1 MHFRRCP
8 DTVPVGTG
16 IKSRLTDKK
25 PSDGQSFWEDVS
37 MRVTVL
43 TVAVVA
49 AALSVWRPAAAE
61 KLTVTQYGRITAT
74 LPWAVALKQGYLKQD
89 GLAIDEILSGGGGG
103 TSLRNM
109 LAGDL
114 PFAEISTTAVVP
126 AAKQGLDLRIIMGL
140 SNHVG
145 ELAWAVKPDSAYHT
159 LADLAGQKIA
169 FTAPRSTTEMVVRA
183 AIKRAGMT
191 GKIEALSLGGLG
203 PALTAFAQGA
213 VASAPLNDPAMTREP
228 EKYRILFQ
236 AQDVFPHFTWSVGVT
251 TKEFLDKNPGKLR
264 ALVQARRKAVEFMY
278 AYRDETV
285 KIYAEMFDMDPALAA
300 RILPKYYE
308 WGHWSKGGISPPGL
322 HAIEEGMKEVGE
334 IDGPI
339 DWTKLVDQSLL
350 DPD

>member
-1 MHFRRCP
+1 M
-8 DTVPVGTG
+8 
-16 IKSRLTDKK
+16 RLTLL
-25 PSDGQSFWEDVS
+25 G
-37 MRVTVL
+37 
-43 TVAVVA
+43 VAVVA
-49 AALSVWRPAAAE
+49 AALSAYRPAVAE
-61 KLTVTQYGRITAT
+61 KLTVTQYGHITAT
-74 LPWAVALKQGYLKQD
+74 LPWAVALKQGYLNED
-89 GLAIDEILSGGGGG
+89 GLAIDGIISGGGGG

-114 PFAEISTTAVVP
+114 PFAEISTTAVVL
-126 AAKQGLDLRIIMGL
+126 AAKQGLDLKIIMGL

-145 ELAWAVKPDSAYHT
+145 ELAWAVKPDSPYHT

-228 EKYRILFQ
+228 DKYRILFQ
-236 AQDVFPHFTWSVGVT
+236 AQDVFPRFTWSVGVT
-251 TKEFLDKNPGKLR
+251 TKEFLAQNPAKLR
-264 ALVQARRKAVEFMY
+264 ALVRARRKAVEFMY
-278 AYRDETV
+278 AHRAETV

-300 RILPKYYE
+300 RILPKYYD
-308 WGHWSKGGISPPGL
+308 WGHWSKGAISPQGL
-322 HAIEEGMKEVGE
+322 QAIEEGMKEVGE

-339 DWTKLVDQSLL
+339 DWAKLVDQSLL
-350 DPD
+350 DPDLRVQF